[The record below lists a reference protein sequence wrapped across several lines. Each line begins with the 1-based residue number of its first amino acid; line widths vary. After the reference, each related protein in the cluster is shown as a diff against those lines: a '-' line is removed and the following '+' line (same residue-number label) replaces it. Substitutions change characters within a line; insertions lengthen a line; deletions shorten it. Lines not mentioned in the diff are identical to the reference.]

1 MLAGNLG
8 VTRRREP
15 PLALTTIEGCFFLF
29 LFFSNP
35 SDSVKVSKVFS
46 AFCLGLK
53 RIDFAF
59 KHGMLAK
66 GNLFSC
72 HFSALHVRF

>member
-1 MLAGNLG
+1 MLAGNLR

-15 PLALTTIEGCFFLF
+15 PLALTTIEGFFQIYQIALRHQRF
-29 LFFSNP
+29 LVHFVWDLN
-35 SDSVKVSKVFS
+35 
-46 AFCLGLK
+46 GLTLLL
-53 RIDFAF
+53 I